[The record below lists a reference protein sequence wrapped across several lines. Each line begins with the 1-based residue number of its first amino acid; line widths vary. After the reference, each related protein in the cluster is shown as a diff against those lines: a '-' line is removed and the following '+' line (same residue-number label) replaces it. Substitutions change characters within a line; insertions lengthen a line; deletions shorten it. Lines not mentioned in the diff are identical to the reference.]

1 MNILQGQVQL
11 QMCVDVEGNA
21 MIWTKRASTHEA
33 THKTDCKHT
42 SLVLIAES
50 VQGLAKRLR
59 LGCVNAAGKHRQE
72 LQATAETKI
81 TKPGLSFL

>member
-1 MNILQGQVQL
+1 MNILQSQAHL

-50 VQGLAKRLR
+50 VPIIPFRSLPKAVLYV
-59 LGCVNAAGKHRQE
+59 CN
-72 LQATAETKI
+72 
-81 TKPGLSFL
+81 LSL